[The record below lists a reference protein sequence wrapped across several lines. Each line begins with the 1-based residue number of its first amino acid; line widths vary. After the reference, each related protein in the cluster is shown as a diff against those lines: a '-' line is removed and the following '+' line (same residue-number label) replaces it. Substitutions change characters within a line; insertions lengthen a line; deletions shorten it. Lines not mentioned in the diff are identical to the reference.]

1 MALWRGSACIY
12 VFATVHNPLVSYD
25 TDESKHHDL
34 IYVLFLAWVMLLGR
48 VLRRRT
54 RRLHPASS
62 IKTATTVTRL
72 ISVACRLLDRF

>member
-34 IYVLFLAWVMLLGR
+34 KKKKKKKKNINGTMF
-48 VLRRRT
+48 
-54 RRLHPASS
+54 
-62 IKTATTVTRL
+62 
-72 ISVACRLLDRF
+72 